1 MNTLFLKKFLIWVI
15 SVLFSD
21 ITLFFVSLVCEFW
34 SSIRGCAIT
43 RITKQ
48 CLFSVAEGKV
58 FRVHVYVYKYISTL
72 C

>member
-15 SVLFSD
+15 SFLFSD
-21 ITLFFVSLVCEFW
+21 ITLFFVSLVEFW

-43 RITKQ
+43 RIPKQ